1 MMEMDEKGVK
11 QIKKLITDFRLL
23 ATKVQKDNK
32 EKSKNLEV
40 ANQVLDA
47 CKKEYQKLYENEA
60 LKERIT
66 ELQEELS
73 KYQSK
78 NNKKDCRILNLMKKK
93 PKTLSKNQK

>member
-32 EKSKNLEV
+32 EKSKNLED

-78 NNKKDCRILNLMKKK
+78 NKKDCRILNLTKKK

>member
-1 MMEMDEKGVK
+1 MVEMDEKGVE

-32 EKSKNLEV
+32 EMSKNLKDT
-40 ANQVLDA
+40 NQVLDA
-47 CKKEYQKLYENEA
+47 CKKEYQKLYHENEA
-60 LKERIT
+60 LKKRVS

-78 NNKKDCRILNLMKKK
+78 NNEKK
-93 PKTLSKNQK
+93 

>member
-23 ATKVQKDNK
+23 ATKIQKDNK
-32 EKSKNLEV
+32 EMSKNLKDT
-40 ANQVLDA
+40 NQVLDA
-47 CKKEYQKLYENEA
+47 CKKEYQKLYHENEA
-60 LKERIT
+60 LKKRVS

-78 NNKKDCRILNLMKKK
+78 NNEKK
-93 PKTLSKNQK
+93 

>member
-1 MMEMDEKGVK
+1 MEMDEKGVE

-32 EKSKNLEV
+32 EMSKNLKDT
-40 ANQVLDA
+40 NQVLDA
-47 CKKEYQKLYENEA
+47 CKKEYQKLYHENEA
-60 LKERIT
+60 LKKIVS

-78 NNKKDCRILNLMKKK
+78 NNEKK
-93 PKTLSKNQK
+93 